1 MLAAEGWL
9 MSKIKELRL
18 EAKLSLNHLARL
30 AELDR
35 ATVSKAEKGG
45 SVSEL
50 TLHKI
55 SAALSLELGRTLN
68 VEELT
73 ER

>member
-1 MLAAEGWL
+1 MGRKEALNV
-9 MSKIKELRL
+9 IKTCRL

-35 ATVSKAEKGG
+35 ATVAKAEKGG
-45 SVSEL
+45 VVSEL

-55 SAALSLELGRTLN
+55 ASALSQELGRPLGAD
-68 VEELT
+68 ELMA
-73 ER
+73 E